1 MYEVEKRKIKEM
13 LGSEVYDML
22 KETKCVLAGGA
33 ITSLFTN
40 REINDFDLYF
50 TSKES
55 LSQVFAQAFGVSED
69 DFLSPYDLIV
79 KFATKRSML
88 CVDKYGQQ
96 RLQFIHYKIH
106 DSVESIFQSFD
117 FEHVMGA
124 FDFATEEFVL
134 HENFMKANAQRLM
147 QFNPA
152 TDFPISSMMRVQK
165 YKERG
170 YTISKAQMLR
180 IAFTIANKE
189 YVSWEDVKS
198 EISGLYGI
206 APEDMFDETKPF
218 SLEEVVLQLD
228 KIILNDKY
236 VNTKQPTFSG
246 CIELMKHNFS
256 DNFNNYLN
264 QFQDD
269 TEEDKKVFWWV
280 PKDNYS
286 KAQNDK
292 YDAEKK
298 YTVPTLT
305 EVVNAWIDPPEEE
318 VDDYGNPVSG
328 DRIINCCFPDCGCDG
343 ARLCMAE
350 NGASSGA
357 CSLNIERGT
366 LKF

>member
-1 MYEVEKRKIKEM
+1 MTYEIEKLKIKEM

-40 REINDFDLYF
+40 KEINDFDIYF

-55 LSQVFAQAFGVSED
+55 LSQVFAQAFSVRED
-69 DFLSPYDLIV
+69 EFLSPYDLII

-96 RLQFIHYKIH
+96 KLQLIHYKIH
-106 DSVESIFQSFD
+106 DNIESIFQSFD

-152 TDFPISSMMRVQK
+152 TDFPITSMLRTSK
-165 YKERG
+165 YRERG

-189 YVSWEDVKS
+189 YSSWEDVKS
-198 EISGLYGI
+198 EVSGLYGI

-236 VNTKQPTFSG
+236 VNTKQPTFSE

-256 DNFNNYLN
+256 DNFNNYLA
-264 QFQDD
+264 QFEDD
-269 TEEDKKVFWWV
+269 EENSKEVWWF
-280 PKDNYS
+280 PKDKYY

-298 YTVPTLT
+298 YSDVTLD
-305 EVVNAWIDPPEEE
+305 EVVKQWFNVSVAK
-318 VDDYGNPVSG
+318 PVQS
-328 DRIINCCFPDCGCDG
+328 I
-343 ARLCMAE
+343 
-350 NGASSGA
+350 SSGY
-357 CSLNIERGT
+357 SLEDAS
-366 LKF
+366 

>member
-1 MYEVEKRKIKEM
+1 MYQVEKHKIKEM
-13 LGSEVYDML
+13 LGEDVYNML

-69 DFLSPYDLIV
+69 EFLSPYDLIV

-96 RLQFIHYKIH
+96 KLQFIHYRIH
-106 DSVESIFQSFD
+106 DSIESIFKSFD

-134 HENFMKANAQRLM
+134 HENFMKTNAQRLM
-147 QFNPA
+147 QFNPT
-152 TDFPISSMMRVQK
+152 TDFPITSMMRVQK
-165 YKERG
+165 YKERQ

-189 YVSWEDVKS
+189 YASWEDVKS
-198 EISGLYGI
+198 EVSGLYGI

-228 KIILNDKY
+228 KLVLNDKY
-236 VNTKQPTFSG
+236 VNTKQPTFQE
-246 CIELMKHNFS
+246 CVELMNYNFS
-256 DNFNNYLN
+256 DNFNNYLA
-264 QFQDD
+264 QFEDD
-269 TEEDKKVFWWV
+269 EENSKEVWWF
-280 PKDNYS
+280 PKDKYY

-292 YDAEKK
+292 YDAEKG

-305 EVVNAWIDPPEEE
+305 EVINAWIDQPEEE

-328 DRIINCCFPDCGCDG
+328 DRIINCCFPDCGCSG
-343 ARLCMAE
+343 ARCCQAE
-350 NGASSGA
+350 NGASSGPH
-357 CSLNIERGT
+357 SMNIERST

>member
-13 LGSEVYDML
+13 LGSEVYDVL

-40 REINDFDLYF
+40 KEINDFDIYF

-55 LSQVFAQAFGVSED
+55 LSQVFAQAVGVSED
-69 DFLSPYDLIV
+69 EVLSPYDLIV

-96 RLQFIHYKIH
+96 KLQFIHYKIH
-106 DSVESIFQSFD
+106 PNIESIFQSFD

-147 QFNPA
+147 QFNTA
-152 TDFPISSMMRVQK
+152 TDFPITSMMRVQK

-180 IAFTIANKE
+180 IAFTIANKK
-189 YVSWEDVKS
+189 YASWQDVKS

-206 APEDMFDETKPF
+206 APEDMFDETKTF

-228 KIILNDKY
+228 KLVLNDKY
-236 VNTKQPTFSG
+236 VNRKQPTFQE
-246 CIELMKHNFS
+246 CVELMKHNFS
-256 DNFNNYLN
+256 NNFNNYLA
-264 QFQDD
+264 QFEDD
-269 TEEDKKVFWWV
+269 DKDSKEVWWF
-280 PKDNYS
+280 PKDKYY

-292 YDAEKK
+292 YDADKT
-298 YTVPTLT
+298 YTVLNLT
-305 EVVNAWIDPPEEE
+305 DVVKSWIAPPEEE
-318 VDDYGNPVSG
+318 V
-328 DRIINCCFPDCGCDG
+328 
-343 ARLCMAE
+343 
-350 NGASSGA
+350 
-357 CSLNIERGT
+357 
-366 LKF
+366 

>member
-1 MYEVEKRKIKEM
+1 MYTFEKAKIKQM
-13 LGSEVYDML
+13 LGNDVYDML

-69 DFLSPYDLIV
+69 EFLQPYDLIV

-88 CVDKYGQQ
+88 CIDKSGQQ
-96 RLQFIHYKIH
+96 KLQLIHYKIH
-106 DSVESIFQSFD
+106 DNIESIFQSFD

-134 HENFMKANAQRLM
+134 HENFMKANAQRLI
-147 QFNPA
+147 QFNPS
-152 TDFPISSMMRVQK
+152 TDFPITSMMRVQK

-206 APEDMFDETKPF
+206 APEDMFDETKTF

-236 VNTKQPTFSG
+236 VNTKQPTFSE

-256 DNFNNYLN
+256 DNFNNYLA
-264 QFQDD
+264 QFEGD
-269 TEEDKKVFWWV
+269 TGQDKKEFWWV
-280 PKDNYS
+280 PKDKYY
-286 KAQNDK
+286 KAQSDK
-292 YDAEKK
+292 YDMEKE
-298 YTVPTLT
+298 YSAVTLD
-305 EVVNAWIDPPEEE
+305 EVVKQWFNVPVVKSVPPTSS
-318 VDDYGNPVSG
+318 DYGL
-328 DRIINCCFPDCGCDG
+328 DDF
-343 ARLCMAE
+343 E
-350 NGASSGA
+350 
-357 CSLNIERGT
+357 
-366 LKF
+366 F

>member
-1 MYEVEKRKIKEM
+1 MFEIEKLKIKQL
-13 LGSEVYDML
+13 LGTDVYDMF

-40 REINDFDLYF
+40 KEINDFDVYF

-69 DFLSPYDLIV
+69 EFLSPYDLIV
-79 KFATKRSML
+79 KFATQRSML

-96 RLQFIHYKIH
+96 KLQFIHYKIH
-106 DSVESIFQSFD
+106 SSVESIFQSFD
-117 FEHVMGA
+117 FDHVCGA

-134 HENFMKANAQRLM
+134 HENFLKSNSQRLM

-152 TDFPISSMMRVQK
+152 TDFPITSMMRVQK

-189 YVSWEDVKS
+189 YASWEDVKS

-206 APEDMFDETKPF
+206 APEDMFDETKTF

-228 KIILNDKY
+228 KLVLNDKY
-236 VNTKQPTFSG
+236 VNTKQPTFSE
-246 CIELMKHNFS
+246 CVELMNHNFS
-256 DNFNNYLN
+256 DNFNNYLA
-264 QFQDD
+264 QFEDD
-269 TEEDKKVFWWV
+269 DNKDNKEVWWF
-280 PKDNYS
+280 PKDKYY

-298 YTVPTLT
+298 YTEVTLDKVVKQWVEDPSPKLPVKIVPST
-305 EVVNAWIDPPEEE
+305 
-318 VDDYGNPVSG
+318 
-328 DRIINCCFPDCGCDG
+328 
-343 ARLCMAE
+343 
-350 NGASSGA
+350 SSGYG
-357 CSLNIERGT
+357 LDDEE
-366 LKF
+366 F

>member
-1 MYEVEKRKIKEM
+1 MYTFEKAKIKQM
-13 LGSEVYDML
+13 LGNDVYDML

-69 DFLSPYDLIV
+69 EFLQPYDLIV

-88 CVDKYGQQ
+88 CIDKSGQQ
-96 RLQFIHYKIH
+96 KLQFIHYKVH

-117 FEHVMGA
+117 LEHVMGA

-134 HENFMKANAQRLM
+134 HENFMKANAQRLI
-147 QFNPA
+147 QFNPS
-152 TDFPISSMMRVQK
+152 TDFPITSMMRVQK

-206 APEDMFDETKPF
+206 APEDMFDETKPL

-228 KIILNDKY
+228 KLVLNDKY
-236 VNTKQPTFSG
+236 VNTTQPTFQE
-246 CIELMKHNFS
+246 CVELMKHNFS
-256 DNFNNYLN
+256 NNFNNYLA
-264 QFQDD
+264 QFEDD
-269 TEEDKKVFWWV
+269 DEDSREVWWF
-280 PKDNYS
+280 PKDKYY
-286 KAQNDK
+286 KAKNDK
-292 YDAEKK
+292 YDAEKE
-298 YTVPTLT
+298 YSTVTLD
-305 EVVNAWIDPPEEE
+305 EVVKQWFNVPVVKSVPPT
-318 VDDYGNPVSG
+318 
-328 DRIINCCFPDCGCDG
+328 
-343 ARLCMAE
+343 
-350 NGASSGA
+350 SSGYG
-357 CSLNIERGT
+357 LDDFE
-366 LKF
+366 F

>member
-1 MYEVEKRKIKEM
+1 MTYEIEKLKIKEM

-40 REINDFDLYF
+40 KEINDFDIYF

-55 LSQVFAQAFGVSED
+55 LSQVFAQAFSVRED
-69 DFLSPYDLIV
+69 EFLSPYDLII

-96 RLQFIHYKIH
+96 KLQLIHYKIH
-106 DSVESIFQSFD
+106 DNIESIFQSFD

-152 TDFPISSMMRVQK
+152 TDFPITSMLRTSK
-165 YKERG
+165 YRERG

-189 YVSWEDVKS
+189 YSSWEDVKS
-198 EISGLYGI
+198 EVSGLYGI

-236 VNTKQPTFSG
+236 VNTKQPTFSE

-256 DNFNNYLN
+256 DNFNNYLA
-264 QFQDD
+264 QFEDD
-269 TEEDKKVFWWV
+269 EENSKEVWWF
-280 PKDNYS
+280 PKDKYY

-292 YDAEKK
+292 YDAEKEYSAVTLDEVVK
-298 YTVPTLT
+298 QWFNVPT
-305 EVVNAWIDPPEEE
+305 VK
-318 VDDYGNPVSG
+318 PVPST
-328 DRIINCCFPDCGCDG
+328 
-343 ARLCMAE
+343 
-350 NGASSGA
+350 SSGYG
-357 CSLNIERGT
+357 LDDEE
-366 LKF
+366 F

>member
-1 MYEVEKRKIKEM
+1 MYTFEKAKIKQM
-13 LGSEVYDML
+13 LGNDVYDML

-40 REINDFDLYF
+40 KEINDFDIYF

-69 DFLSPYDLIV
+69 EFLSPYDLIV

-96 RLQFIHYKIH
+96 KLQLIHYKIH
-106 DSVESIFQSFD
+106 DSIESIFQSFD

-134 HENFMKANAQRLM
+134 HPNFMKDNSQRLM
-147 QFNPA
+147 QFNPT
-152 TDFPISSMMRVQK
+152 TDFPITSMMRVQK

-189 YVSWEDVKS
+189 YASWEYVKS

-206 APEDMFDETKPF
+206 APEDMFDEIKPF

-228 KIILNDKY
+228 KLVLNDKY
-236 VNTKQPTFSG
+236 VNTKQPTFSE
-246 CIELMKHNFS
+246 CVELMNHNFS
-256 DNFNNYLN
+256 DNFNNYLA
-264 QFQDD
+264 QFEDD
-269 TEEDKKVFWWV
+269 DNKDNKEVWWF
-280 PKDNYS
+280 PKDKYY

-298 YTVPTLT
+298 YTEVTLDKVVKQWVEDPSPKLPVKIVPST
-305 EVVNAWIDPPEEE
+305 
-318 VDDYGNPVSG
+318 
-328 DRIINCCFPDCGCDG
+328 
-343 ARLCMAE
+343 
-350 NGASSGA
+350 SSGYG
-357 CSLNIERGT
+357 LDDEE
-366 LKF
+366 F

>member
-1 MYEVEKRKIKEM
+1 MYEFEKAKIKQL
-13 LGSEVYDML
+13 LGTDVYDML

-33 ITSLFTN
+33 ITSLFTSK
-40 REINDFDLYF
+40 EVNDWDIYL
-50 TSKES
+50 TSEES

-69 DFLSPYDLIV
+69 EFLSPYDLIV
-79 KFATKRSML
+79 KFATQRSML

-96 RLQFIHYKIH
+96 NLQIIHYKIH

-134 HENFMKANAQRLM
+134 HENFLKVNAQRLI
-147 QFNPA
+147 QFNPT
-152 TDFPISSMMRVQK
+152 TDFPITSMMRVQK

-189 YVSWEDVKS
+189 YASWEDVKS

-206 APEDMFDETKPF
+206 APEDMFNEEKPF

-228 KIILNDKY
+228 KLVLNDKY
-236 VNTKQPTFSG
+236 VNTKQPTFSE
-246 CIELMKHNFS
+246 CVELMKHNFS
-256 DNFNNYLN
+256 DNFNNYLA
-264 QFQDD
+264 QFEDD
-269 TEEDKKVFWWV
+269 DEDSKEFWWF
-280 PKDNYS
+280 PKDKYY
-286 KAQNDK
+286 KVQQDK
-292 YDAEKK
+292 YDADKT
-298 YTVPTLT
+298 YTVPNLT
-305 EVVNAWIDPPEEE
+305 DVVKNWIAPPEEE
-318 VDDYGNPVSG
+318 VDDYGNPISG
-328 DRIINCCFPDCGCDG
+328 DRIINCCSPDCGCDG

-357 CSLNIERGT
+357 CSLIIERGT
-366 LKF
+366 F

>member
-1 MYEVEKRKIKEM
+1 MFEVEKAKIKQM
-13 LGSEVYDML
+13 LGNDVYDML

-40 REINDFDLYF
+40 KEINDFDVYF

-69 DFLSPYDLIV
+69 EFLSPYDLIV

-96 RLQFIHYKIH
+96 KLQLIHYKIH
-106 DSVESIFQSFD
+106 DSIESIFQSFD

-134 HENFMKANAQRLM
+134 HPNFMKDNSQRLM
-147 QFNPA
+147 QFNPT
-152 TDFPISSMMRVQK
+152 TDFPITSMMRVQK

-189 YVSWEDVKS
+189 YASWEYVKS

-206 APEDMFDETKPF
+206 APEDMFDEIKPF

-228 KIILNDKY
+228 KLVLNDKY
-236 VNTKQPTFSG
+236 VNTKQPTFSE
-246 CIELMKHNFS
+246 CVELMNHNFS
-256 DNFNNYLN
+256 DNFNNYLA
-264 QFQDD
+264 QFEDD
-269 TEEDKKVFWWV
+269 DNKDNKEVWWF
-280 PKDNYS
+280 PKDKYY

-298 YTVPTLT
+298 YTEVTLDKVVKQWIEDPVPKL
-305 EVVNAWIDPPEEE
+305 
-318 VDDYGNPVSG
+318 PVKIVPST
-328 DRIINCCFPDCGCDG
+328 
-343 ARLCMAE
+343 
-350 NGASSGA
+350 SSGYG
-357 CSLNIERGT
+357 LDDEE
-366 LKF
+366 F

>member
-1 MYEVEKRKIKEM
+1 MSFEIEKAKIKQAI
-13 LGSEVYDML
+13 GTDVYDML
-22 KETKCVLAGGA
+22 KENKCVLAGGA

-40 REINDFDLYF
+40 KEINDFDIYL
-50 TSKES
+50 TSNES
-55 LSQVFAQAFGVSED
+55 LSQIFANIFGVSED
-69 DFLSPYDLIV
+69 EYLQPYDLIT

-88 CVDKYGQQ
+88 CIDKYAQAKIQ
-96 RLQFIHYKIH
+96 IIHY
-106 DSVESIFQSFD
+106 SVHENIDSIFKSFD

-124 FDFATEEFVL
+124 FDFATEEFVF
-134 HENFMKANAQRLM
+134 HENFMKTNAQRLM

-152 TDFPISSMMRVQK
+152 TDFPITSMMRVQK

-189 YVSWEDVKS
+189 YASWEDVKS

-228 KIILNDKY
+228 KVILNDKY
-236 VNTKQPTFSG
+236 VNTKQPTFQE
-246 CIELMKHNFS
+246 CVELMKHNFS
-256 DNFNNYLN
+256 DNFNNYLS
-264 QFQDD
+264 QFEDD
-269 TEEDKKVFWWV
+269 VEENKKEIWWF
-280 PKDNYS
+280 PKDKYY
-286 KAQNDK
+286 KAQQDK
-292 YDAEKK
+292 YDADKF
-298 YTVPTLT
+298 YSIPTL
-305 EVVNAWIDPPEEE
+305 ESVVNSWIAPPEEE

-357 CSLNIERGT
+357 CSLNIERGS
-366 LKF
+366 F

>member
-69 DFLSPYDLIV
+69 EFLSPYDLIV

-96 RLQFIHYKIH
+96 KLQFIHYKIH
-106 DSVESIFQSFD
+106 DNIESIFQSFD

-134 HENFMKANAQRLM
+134 HENFMKANAQRLI

-152 TDFPISSMMRVQK
+152 TDFPITSMMRVQK
-165 YKERG
+165 YKERQ

-189 YVSWEDVKS
+189 YASWEDVKS
-198 EISGLYGI
+198 EVSGLYGI

-228 KIILNDKY
+228 KLVLNDKY
-236 VNTKQPTFSG
+236 VNTKQPTFQE
-246 CIELMKHNFS
+246 CVDLTKHNFS
-256 DNFNNYLN
+256 DNFNNYLA
-264 QFQDD
+264 QFEDD
-269 TEEDKKVFWWV
+269 DENSKEIWWF
-280 PKDNYS
+280 PKDKYY

-305 EVVNAWIDPPEEE
+305 EVINAWIDPPEEE

-343 ARLCMAE
+343 ARCCQAE
-350 NGASSGA
+350 NGASGGA
-357 CSLNIERGT
+357 CSMNIERGT

>member
-1 MYEVEKRKIKEM
+1 MYTFEKAKIKQM
-13 LGSEVYDML
+13 LGNDVYDML
-22 KETKCVLAGGA
+22 KKTKCVLAGGA

-69 DFLSPYDLIV
+69 EFLQPYDLIV

-88 CVDKYGQQ
+88 CIDKSGQQ
-96 RLQFIHYKIH
+96 KLQLIHYKIH
-106 DSVESIFQSFD
+106 DNIESIFQSFD

-134 HENFMKANAQRLM
+134 HENFMKANAQRLI
-147 QFNPA
+147 QFNPS
-152 TDFPISSMMRVQK
+152 TDFPITSMMRVQK
-165 YKERG
+165 YNERG

-206 APEDMFDETKPF
+206 APEDMFDETKTF

-228 KIILNDKY
+228 KLVLNDKY
-236 VNTKQPTFSG
+236 VNTKQPTFPE
-246 CIELMKHNFS
+246 CVELMKHNFS
-256 DNFNNYLN
+256 SNFNNYLS
-264 QFQDD
+264 QFEDD
-269 TEEDKKVFWWV
+269 DEDSKEVWWF
-280 PKDNYS
+280 PKDKYY

-292 YDAEKK
+292 YDADKT
-298 YTVPTLT
+298 YTVPNLT
-305 EVVNAWIDPPEEE
+305 DVVKSWIAPPEEE

-328 DRIINCCFPDCGCDG
+328 DRIINC
-343 ARLCMAE
+343 
-350 NGASSGA
+350 
-357 CSLNIERGT
+357 IYQ
-366 LKF
+366 

>member
-1 MYEVEKRKIKEM
+1 MFEIEKLKIKQL
-13 LGSEVYDML
+13 LGTDVYDML

-33 ITSLFTN
+33 ITSLFCN
-40 REINDFDLYF
+40 REINDFDIYL

-55 LSQVFAQAFGVSED
+55 LSQIFAQIYGVSED
-69 DFLSPYDLIV
+69 EYISEFDLIA

-88 CVDKYGQQ
+88 CVDKYHKQKIQ
-96 RLQFIHYKIH
+96 IIHYKIH
-106 DSVESIFQSFD
+106 DSIESIFKSFD
-117 FEHVMGA
+117 FDHVCGA

-134 HENFMKANAQRLM
+134 HENFLKSNSQRLM

-152 TDFPISSMMRVQK
+152 TDFPITSMLRVSK

-170 YTISKAQMLR
+170 YTISKAQVLR
-180 IAFTIANKE
+180 VAFTIANKE
-189 YVSWEDVKS
+189 YASWEDVKS

-206 APEDMFDETKPF
+206 APEDMFNEEKPF

-236 VNTKQPTFSG
+236 VNTKQPTFSE

-269 TEEDKKVFWWV
+269 TEEDKKEFWWV
-280 PKDNYS
+280 PKDKYY

-292 YDAEKK
+292 YDADKV
-298 YTVPTLT
+298 YT
-305 EVVNAWIDPPEEE
+305 EVTLDKVVKQWIEDP
-318 VDDYGNPVSG
+318 VQKLPVKIVPST
-328 DRIINCCFPDCGCDG
+328 
-343 ARLCMAE
+343 
-350 NGASSGA
+350 SSGYG
-357 CSLNIERGT
+357 LEDYE
-366 LKF
+366 F

>member
-1 MYEVEKRKIKEM
+1 MYTFEKAKIKQM
-13 LGSEVYDML
+13 LGNDVYDML

-69 DFLSPYDLIV
+69 EFLQPYDLIV

-88 CVDKYGQQ
+88 CIDKSGQQ
-96 RLQFIHYKIH
+96 KLQFIHYKVH

-117 FEHVMGA
+117 LEHVMGA

-134 HENFMKANAQRLM
+134 HENFMKANAQRLI
-147 QFNPA
+147 QFNPS
-152 TDFPISSMMRVQK
+152 TDFPITSMMRVQK

-206 APEDMFDETKPF
+206 APEDMFDETKPL

-228 KIILNDKY
+228 KLVLNDKY
-236 VNTKQPTFSG
+236 VNTTQPTFQE
-246 CIELMKHNFS
+246 CVELMKHNFS
-256 DNFNNYLN
+256 NNFNNYLA
-264 QFQDD
+264 QFEDD
-269 TEEDKKVFWWV
+269 DEDSKEVWWF
-280 PKDNYS
+280 PKDKYY
-286 KAQNDK
+286 KAKNDK
-292 YDAEKK
+292 YDAEKE
-298 YTVPTLT
+298 YSTVTLD
-305 EVVNAWIDPPEEE
+305 EVVKQWFNVPVVKSVPPT
-318 VDDYGNPVSG
+318 
-328 DRIINCCFPDCGCDG
+328 
-343 ARLCMAE
+343 
-350 NGASSGA
+350 SSGYG
-357 CSLNIERGT
+357 LDDFE
-366 LKF
+366 F

>member
-1 MYEVEKRKIKEM
+1 MYDFEKAKIKQM
-13 LGSEVYDML
+13 LGNDIYEML

-40 REINDFDLYF
+40 KDINDFDIYF
-50 TSKES
+50 TSNES
-55 LSQVFAQAFGVSED
+55 LSQVFAQAFSVSED
-69 DFLSPYDLIV
+69 EFLSPYDLIV

-96 RLQFIHYKIH
+96 KLQFIHYKIH

-152 TDFPISSMMRVQK
+152 TDFPITSMMRVQK
-165 YKERG
+165 YKERQ

-180 IAFTIANKE
+180 VAFTIANKE
-189 YVSWEDVKS
+189 YASWEDVKS

-236 VNTKQPTFSG
+236 VNTKQPTFSE

-269 TEEDKKVFWWV
+269 TEEDKKEFWWV
-280 PKDNYS
+280 PKDKYY

-292 YDAEKK
+292 YDADKV
-298 YTVPTLT
+298 YT
-305 EVVNAWIDPPEEE
+305 EVTLDKVVKQWIEDP
-318 VDDYGNPVSG
+318 VQKLPVKIVPST
-328 DRIINCCFPDCGCDG
+328 
-343 ARLCMAE
+343 
-350 NGASSGA
+350 SSGYG
-357 CSLNIERGT
+357 LDDEE
-366 LKF
+366 F

>member
-1 MYEVEKRKIKEM
+1 MYTFEKAKIKQM
-13 LGSEVYDML
+13 LGNDIYDML

-69 DFLSPYDLIV
+69 EFLQPYDLIV

-88 CVDKYGQQ
+88 CIDKSGQQ
-96 RLQFIHYKIH
+96 KLQLIHYKIH
-106 DSVESIFQSFD
+106 DNIESIFQSFD

-152 TDFPISSMMRVQK
+152 TDFPITSMMRVQK
-165 YKERG
+165 YKERQ

-180 IAFTIANKE
+180 VAFTIANKE
-189 YVSWEDVKS
+189 YASWEDVKS

-236 VNTKQPTFSG
+236 VNTKQPTFSE

-269 TEEDKKVFWWV
+269 TEEDKKEFWWV
-280 PKDNYS
+280 PKDKYY

-292 YDAEKK
+292 YDCDKV
-298 YTVPTLT
+298 YT
-305 EVVNAWIDPPEEE
+305 EVTLDKVVKQWFNVPVVKSVPPT
-318 VDDYGNPVSG
+318 
-328 DRIINCCFPDCGCDG
+328 
-343 ARLCMAE
+343 
-350 NGASSGA
+350 SSGYG
-357 CSLNIERGT
+357 LDDFE
-366 LKF
+366 F

>member
-1 MYEVEKRKIKEM
+1 MYTFEKAKIKQM
-13 LGSEVYDML
+13 LGNDIYDML

-69 DFLSPYDLIV
+69 EFLQPYDLIV

-88 CVDKYGQQ
+88 CIDKSGQQ
-96 RLQFIHYKIH
+96 KLQLIHYKIH
-106 DSVESIFQSFD
+106 DNIESIFQSFD

-152 TDFPISSMMRVQK
+152 TDFPITSMMRVQK
-165 YKERG
+165 YKERQ

-180 IAFTIANKE
+180 VAFTIANKE
-189 YVSWEDVKS
+189 YASWEDVKS

-236 VNTKQPTFSG
+236 VNTKQPTFSE

-269 TEEDKKVFWWV
+269 TEGDKKEFWWV
-280 PKDNYS
+280 PKDKYY

-292 YDAEKK
+292 YDGDKV
-298 YTVPTLT
+298 YT
-305 EVVNAWIDPPEEE
+305 EVTLDKVVKQWFNVPVVKSVPPT
-318 VDDYGNPVSG
+318 
-328 DRIINCCFPDCGCDG
+328 
-343 ARLCMAE
+343 
-350 NGASSGA
+350 SSGYG
-357 CSLNIERGT
+357 LDDFE
-366 LKF
+366 F

>member
-55 LSQVFAQAFGVSED
+55 LSQVFAQAFSVSED
-69 DFLSPYDLIV
+69 EFLSPYDLII

-96 RLQFIHYKIH
+96 KLQFIHYKLH
-106 DSVESIFQSFD
+106 DNIESIFKSFD

-134 HENFMKANAQRLM
+134 HENFMKTNSQRLM
-147 QFNPA
+147 QFNSA
-152 TDFPISSMMRVQK
+152 TDFPITSMMRVQK
-165 YKERG
+165 YKERN
-170 YTISKAQMLR
+170 YTISTAQMLR

-189 YVSWEDVKS
+189 YASWEDVKS
-198 EISGLYGI
+198 EVSGLYGI

-236 VNTKQPTFSG
+236 VNTKQPTFSE

-269 TEEDKKVFWWV
+269 TEEDKKEFWWV
-280 PKDNYS
+280 PKDKYY

-292 YDAEKK
+292 YDADKV
-298 YTVPTLT
+298 YT
-305 EVVNAWIDPPEEE
+305 EVTLDKVVKQWIEDP
-318 VDDYGNPVSG
+318 VQKLPVKIVPST
-328 DRIINCCFPDCGCDG
+328 
-343 ARLCMAE
+343 
-350 NGASSGA
+350 SSGYG
-357 CSLNIERGT
+357 LDDEE
-366 LKF
+366 F

>member
-13 LGSEVYDML
+13 LGSEVYDVL

-40 REINDFDLYF
+40 KEINDFDIYF

-69 DFLSPYDLIV
+69 DFLSPYGLIV

-96 RLQFIHYKIH
+96 KLQFIHYKIH
-106 DSVESIFQSFD
+106 PNIESIFQSFD

-134 HENFMKANAQRLM
+134 HENFMKANAQRLL
-147 QFNPA
+147 QFNPT
-152 TDFPISSMMRVQK
+152 TDFPITSMMRVQK

-180 IAFTIANKE
+180 IAFTIANKK
-189 YVSWEDVKS
+189 YASWQDVKS

-206 APEDMFDETKPF
+206 APEDMFDETKTF

-228 KIILNDKY
+228 KLVLNDKY
-236 VNTKQPTFSG
+236 VNTKQPTFQE
-246 CIELMKHNFS
+246 CVELMKHNFS
-256 DNFNNYLN
+256 DNFNNYLA
-264 QFQDD
+264 QFEDD
-269 TEEDKKVFWWV
+269 SPEEKKEFWYF
-280 PKDNYS
+280 PKDKYY
-286 KAQNDK
+286 KAQSDK
-292 YDAEKK
+292 YDDEKK

-343 ARLCMAE
+343 ARCCQAE
-350 NGASSGA
+350 NGASSSA
-357 CSLNIERGT
+357 CSMNIERGT

>member
-1 MYEVEKRKIKEM
+1 MSFEIEKAKIKQAI
-13 LGSEVYDML
+13 GTDVYDML
-22 KETKCVLAGGA
+22 KENKCVLAGGA

-40 REINDFDLYF
+40 KEINDFDIYF

-55 LSQVFAQAFGVSED
+55 LSQVFAEAFGVKED
-69 DFLSPYDLIV
+69 EFLSPYDLII

-88 CVDKYGQQ
+88 CVDKQGVQK
-96 RLQFIHYKIH
+96 LQLIHYKIH
-106 DSVESIFQSFD
+106 ENIQSIFKSFD

-134 HENFMKANAQRLM
+134 HENFMKANAQRLI
-147 QFNPA
+147 QFNPS
-152 TDFPISSMMRVQK
+152 TDFPITSMMRVQK

-206 APEDMFDETKPF
+206 APEDMFDETKTF

-228 KIILNDKY
+228 KLVLNDKY
-236 VNTKQPTFSG
+236 VNTKQPTFPE
-246 CIELMKHNFS
+246 CVELMKHNFS
-256 DNFNNYLN
+256 DNFNNYLA
-264 QFQDD
+264 QFEDD
-269 TEEDKKVFWWV
+269 DKDSKEIWWF
-280 PKDNYS
+280 PKDKYY

-292 YDAEKK
+292 YDADKK
-298 YTVPTLT
+298 YAIPTLT
-305 EVVNAWIDPPEEE
+305 EVVNAWIDPPEKE

-343 ARLCMAE
+343 ARCCMAE
-350 NGASSGA
+350 NGANSSA
-357 CSLNIERGT
+357 CSMNI
-366 LKF
+366 

>member
-1 MYEVEKRKIKEM
+1 MYTFEKAKIKQM
-13 LGSEVYDML
+13 LGNDIYDML

-69 DFLSPYDLIV
+69 EFLQPYDLIV

-88 CVDKYGQQ
+88 CIDKSGQQ
-96 RLQFIHYKIH
+96 KLQLIHYKLH
-106 DSVESIFQSFD
+106 DSIESIFKSFD

-152 TDFPISSMMRVQK
+152 TDFPITSMMRVQK
-165 YKERG
+165 YKERQ

-180 IAFTIANKE
+180 VAFTIANKE
-189 YVSWEDVKS
+189 YASWEDVKS

-236 VNTKQPTFSG
+236 VNTKQPTFSE

-269 TEEDKKVFWWV
+269 TEGDKKEFWWV
-280 PKDNYS
+280 PKDKYY

-292 YDAEKK
+292 YDGDKV
-298 YTVPTLT
+298 YT
-305 EVVNAWIDPPEEE
+305 EVTLDKVVKQWFNVPVVKSVPPT
-318 VDDYGNPVSG
+318 
-328 DRIINCCFPDCGCDG
+328 
-343 ARLCMAE
+343 
-350 NGASSGA
+350 SSGYG
-357 CSLNIERGT
+357 LDDFE
-366 LKF
+366 F